1 MRKAAEPAETRRG
14 FLEID
19 IGEGVSVG
27 AVGLDAESIEK
38 GAADQMRRFTG
49 HRPDPQIY
57 ARFAEIHPPHLRIRV
72 GPNHDSRHAAMPEIV
87 DARVIGCAREP
98 RQRGRKRGRAREFEK
113 VPAADGHAMSPR
125 LKSAQ
130 CISSAFQASFSLV
143 AW

>member
-49 HRPDPQIY
+49 HPAEPEIG
-57 ARFAEIHPPHLRIRV
+57 ARFPKIHRLQLR
-72 GPNHDSRHAAMPEIV
+72 MPVRPIH
-87 DARVIGCAREP
+87 DARISQMPHTLDPSVIGPAR
-98 RQRGRKRGRAREFEK
+98 RTR
-113 VPAADGHAMSPR
+113 
-125 LKSAQ
+125 
-130 CISSAFQASFSLV
+130 
-143 AW
+143 